1 MRYDVCVVSSKT
13 ATPRM
18 CPTDTRPS
26 HVTRRYF
33 LRAAGLL
40 AAGSAWASARSGQG
54 DSADAS
60 VNTDVEY
67 GRQTLPPGIRSRR
80 VDNNN
85 GLTMHILEAG
95 FETPGP
101 CVLLLHGFPELAY
114 TWRNQLLALSRAGFH
129 VVAPDLRGYGLTA
142 PKPVRFEDDLLP
154 YLLSNRVVDVL
165 GLTRALGHERVAAV
179 IGHDWGAPTAQ
190 WCAMARPDV
199 FQSVVSMSNPFYD
212 SGTLPLD
219 TANRLHAAQPDVDIQ
234 KELAALPRPRK
245 HYIYYSATREANEN
259 MWHAPQGVHDLLR
272 AMYWFKSAN
281 WPVNKPFSLKS
292 WTAAELAKLP
302 AYYVMDLD
310 KGIAKT
316 MATAKPSKEQIAL
329 CRWMTK
335 RILRCTAPSTPEPDS
350 RAALTPTGFSLT
362 RDTPLIRQS
371 LPGEKSKFPHCTSA
385 ARGTGVFVNPQ
396 GHSNRCTT
404 LAADS
409 LAFTWSTAPVTRSP
423 KNSPK
428 R

>member
-114 TWRNQLLALSRAGFH
+114 TWRNQLLALSRAGFR

-142 PKPVRFEDDLLP
+142 PKPVNLRTTFSPTCSRIELWTCSDL
-154 YLLSNRVVDVL
+154 RV
-165 GLTRALGHERVAAV
+165 H
-179 IGHDWGAPTAQ
+179 
-190 WCAMARPDV
+190 
-199 FQSVVSMSNPFYD
+199 
-212 SGTLPLD
+212 SGTS
-219 TANRLHAAQPDVDIQ
+219 
-234 KELAALPRPRK
+234 E
-245 HYIYYSATREANEN
+245 
-259 MWHAPQGVHDLLR
+259 
-272 AMYWFKSAN
+272 
-281 WPVNKPFSLKS
+281 SL
-292 WTAAELAKLP
+292 
-302 AYYVMDLD
+302 
-310 KGIAKT
+310 
-316 MATAKPSKEQIAL
+316 Q
-329 CRWMTK
+329 
-335 RILRCTAPSTPEPDS
+335 
-350 RAALTPTGFSLT
+350 
-362 RDTPLIRQS
+362 
-371 LPGEKSKFPHCTSA
+371 
-385 ARGTGVFVNPQ
+385 
-396 GHSNRCTT
+396 
-404 LAADS
+404 
-409 LAFTWSTAPVTRSP
+409 
-423 KNSPK
+423 
-428 R
+428 